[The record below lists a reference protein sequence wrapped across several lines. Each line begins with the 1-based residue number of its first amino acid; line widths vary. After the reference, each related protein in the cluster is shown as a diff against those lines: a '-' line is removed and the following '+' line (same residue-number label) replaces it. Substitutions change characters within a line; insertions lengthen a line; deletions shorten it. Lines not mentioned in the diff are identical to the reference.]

1 MYVWTGVWWPTRKG
15 NWLYSSNDGE
25 LPWPRKP
32 LKKKRSYN
40 YVILLKILLCPS
52 YTLHELRN
60 QNVSK
65 SSVQSKQLFCFVH
78 GQDQKSK
85 QNHTTK
91 QICQVSLHCTCNY
104 VFDIH
109 VDIHVLKY
117 LISRTTAWV
126 HELSRQGPLIFGCC
140 WNSKRATVTFFSNWI
155 CFNSQL

>member
-1 MYVWTGVWWPTRKG
+1 M
-15 NWLYSSNDGE
+15 YSSNDGE

-32 LKKKRSYN
+32 LKTKRSYN
-40 YVILLKILLCPS
+40 YVILLKILLCSS
-52 YTLHELRN
+52 YTLHELCN

-65 SSVQSKQLFCFVH
+65 SSEQSKQLFCFVH
-78 GQDQKSK
+78 GQDKTIQQSK
-85 QNHTTK
+85 FVRFHNH
-91 QICQVSLHCTCNY
+91 SPLLHCTCNY

-117 LISRTTAWV
+117 LNSRTTANTTFV